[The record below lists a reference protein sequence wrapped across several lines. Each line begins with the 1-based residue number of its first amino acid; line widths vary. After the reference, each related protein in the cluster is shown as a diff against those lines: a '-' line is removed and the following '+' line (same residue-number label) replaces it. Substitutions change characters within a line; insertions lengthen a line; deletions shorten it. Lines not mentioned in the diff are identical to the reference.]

1 MMKRALL
8 ISIFFFSTT
17 VLAGAFTKM
26 STETGNFCL
35 DQAIAHLR
43 YLFGDNVEI
52 KDNFFDQGSDVNS
65 FWIKTNLC
73 DGQFV
78 AAVYRNASCTSAH
91 YGFVPLYIRRL
102 WAHDQCKMLL
112 PEDTY
117 PTEKTSGLLLI

>member
-8 ISIFFFSTT
+8 ILIYFLSVSAF
-17 VLAGAFTKM
+17 AGIFTKM
-26 STETGNFCL
+26 PTETGNFCL
-35 DQAIAHLR
+35 DQAVAHLR
-43 YLFGDNVEI
+43 YLFGEGIEI
-52 KDNFFDQGSDVNS
+52 KENFFDQGGDVYS

-91 YGFVPLYIRRL
+91 YGFVPLYIRRI

-117 PTEKTSGLLLI
+117 PTEKTSGLLFI